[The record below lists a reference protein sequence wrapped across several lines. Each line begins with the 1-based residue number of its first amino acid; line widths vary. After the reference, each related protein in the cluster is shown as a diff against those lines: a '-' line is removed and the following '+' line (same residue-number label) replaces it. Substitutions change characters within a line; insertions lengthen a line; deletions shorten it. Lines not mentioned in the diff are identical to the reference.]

1 MAGREEQ
8 SALSEAQMEIMN
20 VVWDLGEPTVAEVW
34 KALSAKRNWA
44 RNTVQTMIARLEE
57 KGTLRRVEDGPT
69 LRYRAV
75 QGRAATLKKLS
86 RRVVATLFQ
95 GSTEGLLAALL
106 AGRRL
111 SNEEAERLRALID
124 QSERKNSDE

>member
-1 MAGREEQ
+1 MALREES
-8 SALSEAQMEIMN
+8 SAPSEAQMEIMN

-57 KGTLRRVEDGPT
+57 KGRLKRVEDGPT

-75 QGRAATLKKLS
+75 QGRATTLKELS
-86 RRVVATLFQ
+86 KRMVATLFQ
-95 GSTEGLLAALL
+95 GSTEGLLSALL
-106 AGRRL
+106 AGKRL
-111 SNEEAERLRALID
+111 TNEEAVRLRALID
-124 QSERKNSDE
+124 QSERKKLP